1 MRIPIIAA
9 NWKMNKTAEEAR
21 EFASALLLHA
31 LPEDREFIIAASP
44 TILAVTVDSFSG
56 SSVSIS
62 AQNMHFEESGA
73 FTGETSA
80 DQVIDTGATHVI
92 IGHSERRHLFGEDN
106 EMLNKKM
113 LVAEN
118 SGLIPI
124 YCVGETLDQRNS
136 GETQDVVKEQIELGL
151 AHISNDFLEK
161 LIIAYEPV
169 WAIGTGETATPE
181 QAEEMH
187 LFLRELL
194 PEPTRILY
202 GGSVKPENCVELALK
217 PSIDG
222 FLIGGASLDPEA
234 FWSIAQ
240 AQFTI

>member
-118 SGLIPI
+118 SG
-124 YCVGETLDQRNS
+124 
-136 GETQDVVKEQIELGL
+136 
-151 AHISNDFLEK
+151 
-161 LIIAYEPV
+161 
-169 WAIGTGETATPE
+169 
-181 QAEEMH
+181 
-187 LFLRELL
+187 
-194 PEPTRILY
+194 
-202 GGSVKPENCVELALK
+202 
-217 PSIDG
+217 
-222 FLIGGASLDPEA
+222 
-234 FWSIAQ
+234 
-240 AQFTI
+240 